1 MTGNNRV
8 SIGMLRSR
16 NGPDAT
22 ALAGAH
28 AALMQGAKFFFFN
41 PEDVDLAA
49 RTIQGRFYEG
59 DAWVRRETAFPDV
72 VENDTF
78 VTRLPELWPALVGSC
93 RVTTPRLGG
102 KLEVDRRMRSV
113 GAFADLLI
121 PTTNAET
128 VDVLLAQI
136 AEHGAVVVK
145 PIFGALGRDVIFVE
159 RDGDG
164 FRANLGGGTL
174 RMSETGLRDFY
185 ARKVGGRGYLIQ
197 KYIVSRTRQNL
208 PFDMRIHVRRGGRA
222 EWELIRIWG
231 RIGSGRGITSNTSAG
246 GSGSGG
252 LELLANIYGAEAKRL
267 YDALLQLTD
276 TFPPMFQSLYP
287 DRAID
292 ALGLDVGL
300 GPDGKPWLFEVNV
313 YPSAQWCEIEDAVSR
328 IGYAIYLANNPDCQ
342 DGAVRVR

>member
-1 MTGNNRV
+1 MTEDHRV
-8 SIGMLRSR
+8 SIGMLRNR

-41 PEDVDLAA
+41 PGDVDLAA
-49 RTIQGRFYEG
+49 RTIQGQFYEG
-59 DAWVRRETAFPDV
+59 NAWVRRETEFPDV

-78 VTRLPELWPALVGSC
+78 VTRLPELWPELVRSC

-102 KLEVDRRMRSV
+102 KLEVDRRMRTA
-113 GAFADLLI
+113 GCFADLLI
-121 PTTNAET
+121 PTSSADT
-128 VDVLLAQI
+128 VDAVVGQL
-136 AEHGAVVVK
+136 AEHGAIVVK
-145 PIFGALGRDVIFVE
+145 PVFGSLGRDVIFLT

-164 FRANLGGGTL
+164 YRANIGGRSW
-174 RMSETGLRDFY
+174 RMAGAGLREFY
-185 ARKVGGRGYLIQ
+185 ARTIDGQGYLIQ
-197 KYIVSRTRQNL
+197 KYIHARTRHHL
-208 PFDMRIHVRRGGRA
+208 PFDIRIHVRRGGRA

-252 LELLANIYGAEAKRL
+252 LELLTNIYGADAKRL
-267 YDALLQLTD
+267 YEVLLRLADA
-276 TFPPMFQSLYP
+276 FPPGFQSLYP

-292 ALGLDVGL
+292 ALGLDVGFD
-300 GPDGKPWLFEVNV
+300 PDCKPWLFEVNV

-328 IGYAIYLANNPDCQ
+328 IGYALYLANNPDCQ
-342 DGAVRVR
+342 DGAVGR